1 MLVVGGGPAGAAAAA
16 ALHLDGLEVEL
27 VASAPRW
34 PQPLGE
40 SLPPGTEAELDAL
53 FGPTGFRRE
62 QHRPA
67 FANRSVWGGAG
78 IDTAEFIDNPFGHG
92 WHIDRAAMDTSVLD
106 AVRGQGVAV
115 RTGTRVALPAW
126 KRDHWSVGLGHG
138 GAEIRARAIVDA
150 TGRAAT
156 IARARGARRRRLDRL
171 VAVHWL
177 LPSTA
182 ESDHDAT
189 TLVEAVAPG
198 WWYSTPVPRG
208 RVLAYMTDADLMP
221 GREARAPS
229 DWRRRIAQA
238 PSLRQTLASSGCAL
252 NASARIVDAS
262 VAYLD
267 HLSGPGWLATGD
279 AAVSFDPLSSQGI
292 LTALVMGR
300 RAGRA
305 LAAILTRCDP
315 EPLTRYG
322 TDYASLLD
330 AHLRLRAGYYGLEQR
345 WPEAPFWSRR
355 HVPDEAN

>member
-1 MLVVGGGPAGAAAAA
+1 VVVVGGGPTGAAAAA

-27 VASAPRW
+27 VASAPRSR
-34 PQPLGE
+34 QPPGE
-40 SLPPGTEAELDAL
+40 SLPPGTETELDAL
-53 FGPTGFRRE
+53 FGPRGFRPD

-67 FANRSVWGGAG
+67 YANRSVWGGAG
-78 IDTAEFIDNPFGHG
+78 VDTAEFIDNPFGHG
-92 WHIDRAAMDTSVLD
+92 WHIDRAAMDASLLD
-106 AVRGQGVAV
+106 AVREQGVAV

-126 KRDHWSVGLGHG
+126 KRDHWSVGLEHG

-156 IARARGARRRRLDRL
+156 IARAQGARRRRLDRL

-177 LPSTA
+177 LSGTA
-182 ESDHDAT
+182 ANDHDAT
-189 TLVEAVAPG
+189 TLVEAVASG

-208 RVLAYMTDADLMP
+208 RVLAYMTDADLLP
-221 GREARAPS
+221 GREARAIS

-238 PSLRQTLASSGCAL
+238 PAIRQGLASNGCAL
-252 NASARIVDAS
+252 SGSARIVDAS

-267 HLSGPGWLATGD
+267 HLSGPGWLAAGD

-305 LAAILTRCDP
+305 LAAILTHGDP
-315 EPLTRYG
+315 QPLARYG
-322 TDYASLLD
+322 ADYASLLD
-330 AHLRLRAGYYGLEQR
+330 AHLRLRAAYYGLEQR
-345 WPEAPFWSRR
+345 WPEAPFWTRR
-355 HVPDEAN
+355 HVSAQAN

>member
-1 MLVVGGGPAGAAAAA
+1 VVGGGPAGAAAAV
-16 ALHLDGLEVEL
+16 ALHLDGLEVVL
-27 VASAPRW
+27 VASAPRSG
-34 PQPLGE
+34 QPPGE

-53 FGPTGFRRE
+53 FGPMGFCRE

-67 FANRSVWGGAG
+67 YANRSVWGGAG
-78 IDTAEFIDNPFGHG
+78 VDTAEFIDNPFGHG
-92 WHIDRAAMDTSVLD
+92 WHIDRAAMDASVLD
-106 AVRGQGVAV
+106 AVRGRGVAV

-126 KRDHWSVGLGHG
+126 KRDHWSVVLGHG
-138 GAEIRARAIVDA
+138 GAEIRAPAILDA

-177 LPSTA
+177 LPGTA

-189 TLVEAVAPG
+189 TLVEAVARG

-221 GREARAPS
+221 GREARAAS

-238 PSLRQTLASSGCAL
+238 PSIRQALASSGCVL
-252 NASARIVDAS
+252 NGSARIVDAS
-262 VAYLD
+262 VAHLD
-267 HLSGPGWLATGD
+267 HLSGPGWLAAGD

-300 RAGRA
+300 RGGRA
-305 LAAILTRCDP
+305 LAAILTRGDP
-315 EPLTRYG
+315 GPLARYG
-322 TDYASLLD
+322 ADYARLLD
-330 AHLRLRAGYYGLEQR
+330 VHLRLRAAYYGLEQR

-355 HVPDEAN
+355 HVPEDAN